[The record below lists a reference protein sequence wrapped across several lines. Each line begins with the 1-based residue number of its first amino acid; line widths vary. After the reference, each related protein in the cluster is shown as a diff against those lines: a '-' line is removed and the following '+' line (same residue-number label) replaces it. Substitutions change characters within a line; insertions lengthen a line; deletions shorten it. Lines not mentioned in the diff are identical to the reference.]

1 MTYDAY
7 KIARELDAT
16 AHGYA
21 HFGNALRVA
30 KDFPGLDAE
39 DRAVLD
45 RYATGK
51 QTSGDHILL
60 QEVASKIRPK
70 ESA

>member
-1 MTYDAY
+1 MKYDSQQ
-7 KIARELDAT
+7 IARELEAT
-16 AHGYA
+16 AQGRAY
-21 HFGNALRVA
+21 FGNALRVA
-30 KDFPGLDAE
+30 KDIPGVTDA

-45 RYATGK
+45 RWATGRA
-51 QTSGDHILL
+51 TSADQIRL